1 MSYTYIPEI
10 QDKEEDQ
17 SNTPV
22 MLMPLCN
29 SAESIFHVQ
38 SMLLLQEMTQ
48 ILPKALALL

>member
-1 MSYTYIPEI
+1 MIYTYIPKI

-29 SAESIFHVQ
+29 STESIFHVQ